1 MWQPGWEGSLG
12 ENGQVNVWLSPF
24 AVHLKLSQ
32 VLISYTPIQI
42 EVKKKSLFREN
53 WKFMAKHG
61 LSDSHYQLYH
71 HHTFNFLIVY
81 YGRDTVLRLGYMKKY
96 LFNPYNFLI

>member
-1 MWQPGWEGSLG
+1 
-12 ENGQVNVWLSPF
+12 
-24 AVHLKLSQ
+24 
-32 VLISYTPIQI
+32 
-42 EVKKKSLFREN
+42 
-53 WKFMAKHG
+53 MAKHG

-81 YGRDTVLRLGYMKKY
+81 YGRDTVLRLGYMKNI

>member
-1 MWQPGWEGSLG
+1 MWQPGWEGRLG

-42 EVKKKSLFREN
+42 EVKKK
-53 WKFMAKHG
+53 K
-61 LSDSHYQLYH
+61 
-71 HHTFNFLIVY
+71 VY
-81 YGRDTVLRLGYMKKY
+81 LGRIGNLWQNMDCLTVITS
-96 LFNPYNFLI
+96 FIIIIPSIS

>member
-32 VLISYTPIQI
+32 VLISYTPVQI
-42 EVKKKSLFREN
+42 EVKKK
-53 WKFMAKHG
+53 K
-61 LSDSHYQLYH
+61 
-71 HHTFNFLIVY
+71 VY
-81 YGRDTVLRLGYMKKY
+81 LGRIGNLWQNMDCLTVITS
-96 LFNPYNFLI
+96 FIIIIPSIS

>member
-1 MWQPGWEGSLG
+1 MWQPGWEGSLR

-42 EVKKKSLFREN
+42 EVKKK
-53 WKFMAKHG
+53 
-61 LSDSHYQLYH
+61 
-71 HHTFNFLIVY
+71 VY
-81 YGRDTVLRLGYMKKY
+81 LGRIGNLWQNMDCLTVITS
-96 LFNPYNFLI
+96 FIIIIPSIS

>member
-42 EVKKKSLFREN
+42 EVKKK
-53 WKFMAKHG
+53 K
-61 LSDSHYQLYH
+61 
-71 HHTFNFLIVY
+71 VY
-81 YGRDTVLRLGYMKKY
+81 LGRIGNLWQNMDCLTVITS
-96 LFNPYNFLI
+96 FIIIIPSIS